1 MSKIN
6 QNNGTFFCK
15 GEKIVLRRDGI
26 FIADGIEITHE
37 QTKDLFYRSIDF
49 DQENKTYFLKVGY
62 ERLDIEV
69 EDTALFVRSIDRTK
83 SGYIANLTNKES
95 VGISESSLEYQPNP
109 AKHGLYLIVKDKPVP
124 MNRAKF
130 LSAAYYDLLKD
141 LQQTGSN
148 YFLLNN
154 GNEFQITT
162 LQTTPS
168 K

>member
-1 MSKIN
+1 MNS
-6 QNNGTFFCK
+6 GMFFCK
-15 GEKIVLRRDGI
+15 GEKIVLRRDGT

-49 DQENKTYFLKVGY
+49 DQSNNTFFLKVGY

-83 SGYIANLTNKES
+83 SGYIANLTNRES
-95 VGISESSLEYQPNP
+95 VDILENSLEYQPNP
-109 AKHGLYLIVKDKPVP
+109 AKHGLYLIISDKPNP

-141 LQQTGSN
+141 LQQNGSN
-148 YFLLNN
+148 YYLLNS
-154 GNEFQITT
+154 GKQFQITT
-162 LQTTPS
+162 L
-168 K
+168 